1 MKLKVPPRWLVLI
14 GWWAVHALCDWPAV
28 LAGEEV
34 SGAVTFRNLSSRE
47 SVPETYWLDDH
58 TFPYKLR
65 LRREINGVE
74 LWDLQFPSPVS
85 SPYPEN
91 NTVVGEYYRP
101 KGAGPFPA
109 VIVLDILGGDQTLG
123 RLQASL
129 FAQNQI
135 AALFV
140 QMAYYGPR
148 RPVGSRVRLV
158 SPDLDHSLAAVRQTV
173 LDVRRATAWLASR
186 PEVDDERLGI
196 VGTSLGSFMGSLAA
210 EMEPRLRRVAIVLGG
225 GGLVDAFYDH
235 PKAAP
240 VRLLYE
246 MFGGS
251 KERLAT
257 ELAIVDPLTR
267 AANLRDRRVLMIAA
281 SRDEVVPPSATR
293 RLWHAL
299 GEPKIVW
306 YDATHTGAA
315 AYLMAALR
323 EVIAHLKAP

>member
-1 MKLKVPPRWLVLI
+1 MTKLKVRSLWLLI
-14 GWWAVHALCDWPAV
+14 VSWMAVTSLPESSA
-28 LAGEEV
+28 LAGEEA
-34 SGAVTFRNLSSRE
+34 SGTVIFRNLSSRE
-47 SVPETYWLDDH
+47 CVPETYWLDDH
-58 TFPYKLR
+58 VFPYSQR

-74 LWDLQFPSPVS
+74 LWDLRFPSPVT

-91 NTVVGEYYRP
+91 NTVVSEYYRP
-101 KGAGPFPA
+101 KGSGPFPA

-123 RLQASL
+123 RLQANL

-148 RPVGSRVRLV
+148 RPAGSRVRLV

-173 LDVRRATAWLASR
+173 LDVRRAAAWLASQ
-186 PEVDDERLGI
+186 PEVDGGRLGI
-196 VGTSLGSFMGSLAA
+196 VGTSLGSFIGSLAA

-225 GGLVDAFYDH
+225 GGLVEAFYDH

-240 VRLLYE
+240 MRLLYE
-246 MFGGS
+246 LFGGS
-251 KERLAT
+251 KERLAK

-293 RLWHAL
+293 RLWQAL

-315 AYLMAALR
+315 AYLMPALR